1 MGSHTPNA
9 ADNASTA
16 TAVEIE
22 SGNKKGDKEKGKWK
36 HAPLRGTCK
45 GRWKVLIR
53 SDSCGLVLRS
63 PHDTEPD
70 AVVDGDGRA
79 AAALR
84 RAAAD
89 GVVVPDAAAQQMRLA
104 RHRHR
109 PGGVNHAGNWIVGV
123 EILAPLPHVA
133 KHVI

>member
-1 MGSHTPNA
+1 MGRHTQNV

-53 SDSCGLVLRS
+53 SEGCGLVLRS
-63 PHDTEPD
+63 PRDTE
-70 AVVDGDGRA
+70 AVADVDVVGRVDV
-79 AAALR
+79 ALR
-84 RAAAD
+84 RAAEV
-89 GVVVPDAAAQQMRLA
+89 VVVPAAAAQQTTRA
-104 RHRHR
+104 RHR
-109 PGGVNHAGNWIVGV
+109 PGGVNHAGN
-123 EILAPLPHVA
+123 
-133 KHVI
+133 